1 MVSRLAGSVANVGDR
16 RVGTPNTSHPRA
28 LLRYAQCWED
38 ADLLLDAL
46 DVQPHHTCL
55 SIASGGDNT
64 LALLSRG
71 PQRVIALD
79 FNPAQIAC
87 LELKVAAFA
96 QLSHPELLVL
106 VGSRSSLD
114 PAATVPDPGLAA
126 LRQDLYR
133 RCRGHL
139 SPAAR
144 QFWDEHPHAIAAG
157 IGHSG
162 RFERYLGLFRR
173 WLLPLVQPRAV
184 WQPLIDGLPPAQR
197 IDWYQQRWD
206 SWRWRGL
213 FRLWFCRFTLGHLG
227 THPAWVR
234 RGEGSLADHL
244 LARTHYALTVLDPA
258 TNPYLQWIV
267 LGHHPTLPVALRP
280 ENFAAIRAH
289 LARLEWHT
297 TALDAYLQRAP
308 RPVHRFNLSN
318 VFDYVDHPQR
328 QQTLQGLHRC
338 AAADAR
344 LAWWQR
350 LEATPWQG
358 TGPGEACW
366 HIDPQS
372 AALHAR
378 DQVFFYQHF
387 RVATARP
394 APCPQVKILP
404 PCPPCTP

>member
-1 MVSRLAGSVANVGDR
+1 MASDRDGGNVRGIDPKPRDAKTCESRL
-16 RVGTPNTSHPRA
+16 

-38 ADLLLDAL
+38 ADLLLEAL
-46 DVQPHHTCL
+46 DIQPHHTCL
-55 SIASGGDNT
+55 SIVSGGDNT
-64 LALLSRG
+64 LALLSRS

-106 VGSRSSLD
+106 VGSRASLD
-114 PAATVPDPGLAA
+114 PAATVPDSGLAA

-133 RCRGHL
+133 RCRGQL

-144 QFWDEHPHAIAAG
+144 QFWDERPHAIAEG

-162 RFERYLGLFRR
+162 RFERYLGWFRR

-184 WQPLIDGLPPAQR
+184 WQPMIDGLPPAQR
-197 IDWYQQRWD
+197 VAWYHQRWD

-234 RGEGSLADHL
+234 QGQGPLVDHL
-244 LARTHYALTVLDPA
+244 LARTRYALTVLDPA

-267 LGHHPTLPVALRP
+267 LGHHRTLPYALRP

-289 LARLEWHT
+289 LSRLEWHT
-297 TALDAYLQRAP
+297 IALDTYLQRP
-308 RPVHRFNLSN
+308 LVPVHCFNLSN
-318 VFDYVDHPQR
+318 VFDYMDD
-328 QQTLQGLHRC
+328 LHRRQVLQALHRR
-338 AAADAR
+338 AAAAAR

-358 TGPGEACW
+358 TGQGEACW
-366 HIDPQS
+366 QIDPQS
-372 AALHAR
+372 PALHAR

-387 RVATARP
+387 RVATALPAARRP
-394 APCPQVKILP
+394 VEIWS
-404 PCPPCTP
+404 PCTPCIP